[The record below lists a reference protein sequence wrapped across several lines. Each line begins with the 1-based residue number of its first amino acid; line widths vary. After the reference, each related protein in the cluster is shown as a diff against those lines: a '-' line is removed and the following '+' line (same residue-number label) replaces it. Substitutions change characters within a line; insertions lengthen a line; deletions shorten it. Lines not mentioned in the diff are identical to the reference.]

1 MELFFGVMGILMRM
15 KWTSNLSRNADFSQ
29 ALEEVSSACL
39 ETLGASPD
47 LTFVFASEHFRDEF
61 QRLPAALRERL
72 RPTTLLGCSATG
84 VIGDASEA
92 EQEPALSITA
102 AILPDVTINCW
113 HVAAEDLRPGT
124 QHNARCT
131 ELAQQTEGA
140 PEQFIV
146 LADPFSFPAEQLLR
160 SLESG
165 FKTSAIA
172 GGLASGGQAPG
183 EIVLFLDDTM
193 HTSGAILLGLGGN
206 IEMVTAVA
214 QGCRPIGEPMFISA
228 CNGNKLSALDGKA
241 IGEVLNELFTQSDDN
256 DRALMQHSLFL
267 GITMQPGESQY
278 AQGDFLIRNI
288 AGTDS
293 EDGALWVGADL
304 RENQVVQFHVRDA
317 NTSAQDLDRNLVR
330 LTAELDQTPPSG
342 GLMFSCIGRGRGLYG
357 QADHDSAA
365 VQTHLGQVPLGG
377 FFCNGEIG
385 PVTGTTYLHGY
396 TSALAMFRAQR

>member
-1 MELFFGVMGILMRM
+1 M
-15 KWTSNLSRNADFSQ
+15 KWTSSLSRNADFAS
-29 ALEEVSSACL
+29 ALEEICSACL
-39 ETLGASPD
+39 NALGASPD
-47 LTFVFASEHFRDEF
+47 LTFVFASGHFRDEF
-61 QRLPAALRERL
+61 ERLPVALRERL
-72 RPTTLLGCSATG
+72 GPTTLLGCSATG

-102 AILPDVTINCW
+102 ATLPDVSINCW
-113 HVAAEDLRPGT
+113 HVEAGDLRPGT
-124 QHNARCT
+124 QHSARCT
-131 ELAQQTEGA
+131 ELAQQADGA
-140 PEQFIV
+140 PEQFII

-183 EIVLFLDDTM
+183 EIVLFLDDEM
-193 HTSGAILLGLGGN
+193 HTSGAIVLGLGGN

-214 QGCRPIGEPMFISA
+214 QGCRPIGDPMFVSA

-241 IGEVLNELFTQSDDN
+241 AGEVLNELFVQSDSV
-256 DRALMQHSLFL
+256 DRELMQRSLFL

-288 AGTDS
+288 AGADNDQS
-293 EDGALWVGADL
+293 ALWVGADL

-317 NTSAQDLDRNLVR
+317 KTSSEDLDRNLSR
-330 LTAELDQTPPSG
+330 LADALGDTPPSG
-342 GLMFSCIGRGRGLYG
+342 GLLFSCTGRGRGLYG
-357 QADHDSAA
+357 EAGHDCAA
-365 VQTHLGQVPLGG
+365 VQTHLGPVPLGG

-385 PVTGTTYLHGY
+385 PVTGTSYVHGY
-396 TSALAMFRAQR
+396 TSALAVFRARQ

>member
-1 MELFFGVMGILMRM
+1 MDHFMGILVRM

-29 ALEEVSSACL
+29 ALEDVTGACL
-39 ETLGASPD
+39 NALDASPD
-47 LTFVFASEHFRDEF
+47 LTFVFASGHFRNEF
-61 QRLPAALRERL
+61 ERLPAALRERL
-72 RPTTLLGCSATG
+72 GPTTLLGCSATG

-102 AILPDVTINCW
+102 ATLPDVTINCW
-113 HVAAEDLRPGT
+113 HVAADDLRPGT

-131 ELAQQTEGA
+131 ELAQQANGA

-160 SLESG
+160 ALESG

-172 GGLASGGQAPG
+172 GGLASGGQAAG
-183 EIVLFLDDTM
+183 EIVLFLDDAM

-214 QGCRPIGEPMFISA
+214 QGCRPIGDPMFVST

-241 IGEVLNELFTQSDDN
+241 TNEVLNELFTQSDSA
-256 DRALMQHSLFL
+256 DRELMQHSLFL
-267 GITMQPGESQY
+267 GITMQPGASRY

-288 AGTDS
+288 AGTDT
-293 EDGALWVGADL
+293 EDGGLWVGANL

-317 NTSAQDLDRNLVR
+317 NTSSEDLERNLIR
-330 LTAELDQTPPSG
+330 LADELGETPPSG
-342 GLMFSCIGRGRGLYG
+342 GLLFSCIGRGRGLYG